1 MKKNIIYTTLAVFTA
16 LFMWGCSLDETP
28 KDLLPEDEAF
38 RNPTLIYLNTVASIY
53 TEIGADAGWGSG
65 LAGTDRGLYDI
76 NVMTADE
83 AITPIRGADW
93 DDGGLWKGLFMHQW
107 TQSTDMFGGIWDYL
121 YRVVGKCNL
130 NLDKLYEL
138 QEADPENIYFPEYI
152 AEVRTVRAMYYY
164 YLLDNFA
171 RVPIVTSSTT
181 AISDVKQSERSEVFK
196 FVVDEL
202 QAAAPLLR
210 SAKSANTGE
219 YYGRMTKSVAY
230 FLLAKLALNAQVY
243 SDDSW
248 ATHSAP
254 TGSTNFTVDG
264 ENVGAWNAVIHYADL
279 IKGEGYELNPN
290 GFSANFSLKNEGSP
304 ENIFVIPMDP
314 ISYKAKNMYMV
325 RTLHYSHAP
334 AWNFEGWN
342 GLSATKDLLAIF
354 RKGGDDPRLEMSFFT
369 GKVKGADG
377 QLIVVDGQEFAYD
390 PDRIAMDLSGSDED
404 KRAGA
409 RWAKYELDPNS
420 LANGQLVHNDYV
432 LFRYADVVLMKAE
445 AKVRLGQNGDAELKE
460 VRDRVGASN
469 RAATLDNILDERMLE
484 LSWEGFRRQ
493 DLVRFGKYTQA
504 NQHRTTA
511 SGAFR
516 VVFPIPEA
524 VLNKNVNLTPNPGY

>member
-1 MKKNIIYTTLAVFTA
+1 MKKNIIYTTLAFLSVLLMPA
-16 LFMWGCSLDETP
+16 CSLDETP

-38 RNPTLIYLNTVASIY
+38 RNPKLIYLNTVASIY
-53 TEIGADAGWGSG
+53 TEIGADNGWGNG

-83 AITPIRGADW
+83 AIIPVRGADW
-93 DDGGLWKGLFMHQW
+93 EDGGLWKGLFMHQW
-107 TQSTDMFGGIWDYL
+107 TQSTDMFNGIWDYL

-130 NLDKLYEL
+130 NLDKLKDL
-138 QEADPENIYFPEYI
+138 QKADPENIYLPDYI
-152 AEVRTVRAMYYY
+152 AELRAIRAMYYY

-171 RVPIVTSSTT
+171 RVPIVVSSTT
-181 AISDVKQSERSEVFK
+181 SIGEVKQAERSEVFK

-202 QAAAPLLR
+202 QEVAPLLK
-210 SAKSANTGE
+210 SAKSANQGE

-230 FLLAKLALNAQVY
+230 YLLAKLALNAQVY
-243 SDDSW
+243 TDNSW
-248 ATHSAP
+248 AEHTAP
-254 TGSTNFTVDG
+254 AGSTDFTVDG
-264 ENVGAWNAVIHYADL
+264 ENVGAWKAVIHYADL
-279 IKGEGYELNPN
+279 IEDEGYIVNPS
-290 GFSANFSLKNEGSP
+290 FSANFSIKNEGSP
-304 ENIFVIPMDP
+304 ENIFIIPMDP
-314 ISYKAKNMYMV
+314 TAYKAKNMYMV

-342 GLSATKDLLAIF
+342 GLSATKDLLTIY
-354 RKGGDDPRLEMSFFT
+354 RKGGVDPRLDISFFT

-377 QLIVVDGQEFAYD
+377 SLVKVDGEDFAYD
-390 PDRIAMDLSGSDED
+390 PDRIAMDLTGSDED

-409 RWAKYELDPNS
+409 RWAKYELDANS

-445 AKVRLGQNGDAELKE
+445 AMVRLGQNADAVLME
-460 VRDRVGASN
+460 VRNRVGASQ
-469 RAATLDNILDERMLE
+469 RAATLENILDERMLE

-493 DLVRFGKYTQA
+493 DLVRFGKYTKA
-504 NQHRTTA
+504 NQHRLKD
-511 SGAFR
+511 SEPFR

-524 VLNKNVNLTPNPGY
+524 VLNKNTNLTKNPGY